1 MTNVDKAGILAV
13 SVLFLLQM
21 SSTKGNL
28 DSLVFSVSFASHCI
42 DSQLSR
48 SYAFFPFR
56 LVTMSLGSQLQ
67 PVVPRDCYGDG
78 RSVVAATHVFVEKT
92 TANIM
97 AIVSTTVKVY
107 EKPI

>member
-1 MTNVDKAGILAV
+1 M
-13 SVLFLLQM
+13 
-21 SSTKGNL
+21 
-28 DSLVFSVSFASHCI
+28 
-42 DSQLSR
+42 
-48 SYAFFPFR
+48 
-56 LVTMSLGSQLQ
+56 Q